1 MFYKENSLKYEDYFN
16 LRQCVGWNNFSR
28 EQTLRALENSLYD
41 IIAVNNER
49 VIGMGRLIGD
59 GLYYIIVDIVV
70 APEYQGKG
78 IGSELIKR
86 LLDYADSQTPFGS
99 RTSVQLIAEKGKEGF
114 YEKLGFKKIPH
125 EYCGSGMR
133 KIIHKEAF
141 D

>member
-1 MFYKENSLKYEDYFN
+1 LFYKENSLKYEDYFN
-16 LRQCVGWNNFSR
+16 LRQGVGWNNFSR
-28 EQTLRALENSLYD
+28 EQTVRALENSLYD

-99 RTSVQLIAEKGKEGF
+99 RASVQLIAEKGKEGF

>member
-16 LRQCVGWNNFSR
+16 LRQGVGWNNFSR
-28 EQTLRALENSLYD
+28 EQTVRALENSLYD

-99 RTSVQLIAEKGKEGF
+99 RASVQLIAEKGKEGF